1 MSMRFR
7 SPMPSSLEAPETASP
22 SITNGS
28 AVIGESRER
37 LLLADLCQQ
46 QATLAAQLQQMRASR
61 SWALTRPLRRF
72 YARWHPAPAWSAPAL
87 RPADTL
93 PTPPSPYRCEVPSS
107 GQRLRTL
114 LVDVTCLASGSPWGG
129 CARVSRRIL
138 GEWLIEPPAGWVV
151 EPVRLAADGGYAH
164 ARAFL
169 AEFTGRPPGSFGP
182 DARCRPDPS
191 DVFIALDLV
200 RDHAKAHALA
210 LAGLR
215 DAGVRVAAVVYD
227 LLPLEHSDWFPAD
240 SVQRFADWWQA
251 TLHHA
256 DRLCCIS
263 GATARAVRAWLGT
276 VGREPAKLHSTV
288 FPLGGDVPSYP
299 LAGEPPSP
307 VAARSLRLLSVG
319 TLEPRKGYAEMLK
332 AFQQAWADGV
342 ELQWTLVGR
351 PGWGVEALATEI
363 EALQRREP
371 RLRWYPDAGDVQLSQ
386 AYASHDALLLG
397 SHAEGYGLPV
407 AEARSVGLPLLLR
420 DIPVFR
426 EAAGPRALFFGGPNQ
441 PSLASLLTSPGL
453 AHRLVP
459 SVSGSTWAD
468 AARALLQAAT
478 TPDPYET

>member
-46 QATLAAQLQQMRASR
+46 QAMLAAQLQQMRASR

-93 PTPPSPYRCEVPSS
+93 PTPPSPYRGEVPSS
-107 GQRLRTL
+107 GQRPRTL

-182 DARCRPDPS
+182 DARCRPDPG

-251 TLHHA
+251 TSQQA

-263 GATARAVRAWLGT
+263 WTTAEAVRAWLDASARGIPNP
-276 VGREPAKLHSTV
+276 RALA
-288 FPLGGDVPSYP
+288 FPLGGDTPAYP
-299 LAGEPPSP
+299 LVSESHPPATP
-307 VAARSLRLLSVG
+307 RKLRLLSVG
-319 TLEPRKGYAEMLK
+319 TIEPRKGYAEMLS
-332 AFQQAWADGV
+332 AFKQAWARGAN
-342 ELQWTLVGR
+342 LQWTLVGR
-351 PGWGVEALATEI
+351 PGWGVEALVAEI
-363 EALQRREP
+363 EALLRREP
-371 RLRWYPDAGDVQLSQ
+371 RLRWYPDAGDVRLAQ

-420 DIPVFR
+420 DIPVYR
-426 EAAGPRALFFGGPNQ
+426 EAAGPQALFFGGPNQ
-441 PSLASLLTSPGL
+441 PSLADLLASPGL
-453 AHRLVP
+453 AARLVP
-459 SVSGSTWAD
+459 SVRGSTWAD
-468 AARALLQAAT
+468 SARALLHAAT
-478 TPDPYET
+478 TPDPYES

>member
-93 PTPPSPYRCEVPSS
+93 PAPPSPYRGEVPPS

-182 DARCRPDPS
+182 DARCRPDPG

-200 RDHAKAHALA
+200 RDHAKAHASA

-215 DAGVRVAAVVYD
+215 DAGVRVAAVIYD

-263 GATARAVRAWLGT
+263 RTTAEAVRTRLEASARGIPSPRTL
-276 VGREPAKLHSTV
+276 A
-288 FPLGGDVPSYP
+288 FPLGGDAPAYP
-299 LAGEPPSP
+299 LTGEAQAP
-307 VAARSLRLLSVG
+307 AASRGLRLLTVG
-319 TLEPRKGYAEMLK
+319 TIEPRKGHDELLS
-332 AFQQAWADGV
+332 AFKQAWADGV

-453 AHRLVP
+453 AKRLVP

-468 AARALLQAAT
+468 AARALMQAAT
-478 TPDPYET
+478 TPDPYEP